1 MSTIDLSKMKSPAM
15 WPGMRQ
21 NVVQAVSEVVGP
33 INRDK
38 LDLQLKTVDEQE
50 FRGYVRKRVNYFVD
64 SWDRISAWLFVPEGK
79 EEAPAIV
86 CCHSQT
92 ASGKNEPAG
101 EPTNDSDSRLAFAQR
116 YAEMGFITLAPD
128 CLTAGDRCSS
138 KMKPYDTRN
147 FYKDNPKGSLAA
159 KFLSDH
165 CRAVDAL
172 CEVKRVD
179 PARIGVI
186 GHGMGGMN
194 ALLLAAFDERVAAC
208 VASEAFTRFA
218 TDKDP
223 QRWFPEEGPVL
234 LPRLKEFVDSGKY
247 PFDWEH
253 ILALAAPTPLLLL
266 YTLSNSPFSTPKSG
280 EKAVTLA
287 SKVYKL
293 LGAPGAI
300 DHFGHHD
307 GERVSAE
314 TMEVADEWFE
324 RWL

>member
-1 MSTIDLSKMKSPAM
+1 MSTIDLSKLKGPAQ
-15 WPGMRQ
+15 WQGMRQ
-21 NVVQAVSEVVGP
+21 QVVQTLSEVVGP
-33 INRDK
+33 LNRDK
-38 LDLQLKTVDEQE
+38 LDLQLKTVDEVE

-79 EEAPAIV
+79 DESPAIL
-86 CCHSQT
+86 CCHSQCPG
-92 ASGKNEPAG
+92 GKDEPAG
-101 EPTNDSDSRLAFAQR
+101 LDGDARLAFAQR

-128 CLTAGDRCSS
+128 CLTAGDRTSS
-138 KMKPYDTRN
+138 KLKPYDSRG

-159 KFLSDH
+159 KMLSDH
-165 CRAVDAL
+165 FRAIDAL

-194 ALLLAAFDERVAAC
+194 ALLLAAFDDRVQAC

-218 TDKDP
+218 TDKEP
-223 QRWFPEEGPVL
+223 ERWFPEEGPIL
-234 LPRLKEFVDSGKY
+234 LPRLRQIIDSGKY

-253 ILALAAPTPLLLL
+253 ILALAAPSAVLVL
-266 YTLSNSPFSTPKSG
+266 YSLSNALYSNPKSC

-293 LGAPGAI
+293 LGAPSAI
-300 DHFGHHD
+300 DQFGHHD
-307 GERVSAE
+307 GARVSPE

>member
-1 MSTIDLSKMKSPAM
+1 MSTIDLSKLKGPMM
-15 WPGMRQ
+15 WQGMRQ
-21 NVVQAVSEVVGP
+21 SVVQSVSEVVGP
-33 INRDK
+33 FSRDK
-38 LDLQLKTVDEQE
+38 LDLQLKTVDEVE

-86 CCHSQT
+86 CCHSET
-92 ASGKNEPAG
+92 PGGKDEPAG
-101 EPTNDSDSRLAFAQR
+101 LDGDSRLAFAQR
-116 YAEMGFITLAPD
+116 YAEMGFVTIAPD
-128 CLTAGDRCSS
+128 CLTAGDRISS
-138 KMKPYDTRN
+138 KLKPYDSRG
-147 FYKDNPKGSLAA
+147 FYKDNPKGSLGA
-159 KFLSDH
+159 KMLSDH

-194 ALLLAAFDERVAAC
+194 ALLLAAFDERIAAC
-208 VASEAFTRFA
+208 VASEPFTRFA
-218 TDKDP
+218 TDKEP
-223 QRWFPEEGPVL
+223 QRWFPEEGPIL
-234 LPRLKEFVDSGKY
+234 LPRLKELVESGKY

-253 ILALAAPTPLLLL
+253 VLALSAPTPLLVL
-266 YTLSNSPFSTPKSG
+266 YTLSNSPYSMPKSC

-293 LGAPGAI
+293 LGAPSAI

-307 GERVSAE
+307 GPKVSSE
-314 TMEVADEWFE
+314 TLEVADEWFE

>member
-1 MSTIDLSKMKSPAM
+1 MSTTMDLSKLKSPVM

-21 NVVQAVSEVVGP
+21 QVVQAVNEVLGP
-33 INRDK
+33 ISRDK
-38 LDLQLKTVDEQE
+38 LDLQLKTVDEVE

-64 SWDRISAWLFVPEGK
+64 SWDRISAWLFVPDGK
-79 EEAPAIV
+79 DEAPAIL
-86 CCHSQT
+86 CCHSET
-92 ASGKNEPAG
+92 GSGKDEPAG
-101 EPTNDSDSRLAFAQR
+101 LDGDSRLAFAQR
-116 YAEMGFITLAPD
+116 YAEMGFVTLAPD
-128 CLTAGDRCSS
+128 CLTAGDRISS
-138 KMKPYDTRN
+138 KLKPYDTRG
-147 FYKDNPKGSLAA
+147 FYKDNPKGTLAA
-159 KFLSDH
+159 KMLSDH
-165 CRAVDAL
+165 CRAIDAL
-172 CEVKRVD
+172 TEVKRVD

-194 ALLLAAFDERVAAC
+194 SLLLAAYDERVAAC
-208 VASEAFTRFA
+208 VASEAFTRFS
-218 TDKDP
+218 TDKTP
-223 QRWFPEEGPVL
+223 ERWFPEEGAGPL
-234 LPRLKEFVDSGKY
+234 LFPKLKEIIASGNY

-253 ILALAAPTPLLLL
+253 ILALAAPTPVLML
-266 YTLSNSPFSTPKSG
+266 YTLSNSPFSTPKSC

-307 GERVSAE
+307 GDKVSAE